1 MVNYSLNVDYKNAP
15 KDKLITALTDSTV
28 NISFKSDGYNIL
40 ELLLSGKLRSLY
52 VDLKQTP
59 IHAVGNNKY
68 SVFTQNLK
76 EPLANT
82 WGIPK
87 NEISFSKNTLSFNME
102 ALGKKWLKV
111 LPALDLTFKSQ
122 HGLYAEKVV
131 PEKIQVFGPEKLI
144 DSLKNIRTTMIKLD
158 KLSANH
164 EVRVKLD
171 NPASH
176 LIRLSVQK
184 VKVYLEIEKYTE
196 SALVVPINVTDIH
209 PLIRTFPTTT
219 KLYFNVFLKDY
230 NKVHVNRFKVSPD
243 IRNINL
249 KKVKKLGLKLISKPK
264 EVNNVR
270 MDPHEV
276 EFIIVN

>member
-1 MVNYSLNVDYKNAP
+1 MVNYSLNVDYNNTP
-15 KDKLITALTDSTV
+15 KDKLITALTDSTI

-40 ELLLSGKLRSLY
+40 ELLLSGKLRCIH

-59 IHAVGNNKY
+59 IHAVGNKRY
-68 SVFTQNLK
+68 SVFTRNLK
-76 EPLANT
+76 ELLANT

-87 NEISFSKNTLSFNME
+87 NEISFSKDTLNFKME
-102 ALGKKWLKV
+102 ALGKKWLKI
-111 LPALDLTFKSQ
+111 LPVLDLTFKSQ
-122 HGLYAEKVV
+122 HGLYAEKVI

-144 DSLKNIRTTMIKLD
+144 DSLKNIHTAIIKLD

-164 EVRVKLD
+164 EVKVRLE
-171 NPASH
+171 NPANH

-196 SALVVPINVTDIH
+196 SMLVVPIDVTDIH

-230 NKVHVNRFKVSPD
+230 NKVHVNRFKISPD